1 MATPNLSKG
10 KTAILIMDCQN
21 DIVHE
26 RGKMAAMNG
35 GAMAKLIKDR
45 NVLGTISRLAVAGRS
60 AKLPII
66 HVRHAYRP
74 DYLDAPQNTP
84 ILASMKTNEILKDG
98 TWGSEI
104 HPDLT
109 PHASDVVI
117 TKTRVSSFYASPLEA
132 ILSAQGITH
141 LVLTGIATD
150 GVVEGTAR
158 DAVDRG
164 YYVIIPNDCCAT
176 FSEESHRVV
185 LGRRAR
191 NAYDS
196 LPGRRRDQGA
206 VGLTRRS
213 GETLGKL
220 TANWSGGRD
229 CSGRPPIGLTL
240 RKSGRPTAPRCRCR
254 I

>member
-1 MATPNLSKG
+1 MTTPNLSKG

-35 GAMAKLIKDR
+35 GVMAKLIKDR
-45 NVLGTISRLAVAGRS
+45 NVLGTISRLAQAGRS

-104 HPDLT
+104 HQDLT
-109 PHASDVVI
+109 PHPSDVVI

-164 YYVIIPNDCCAT
+164 YYVVIPNDCCAT

-185 LGRRAR
+185 LGGV
-191 NAYDS
+191 
-196 LPGRRRDQGA
+196 LGM
-206 VGLTRRS
+206 LTTVCKAD
-213 GETLGKL
+213 EVI
-220 TANWSGGRD
+220 TALS
-229 CSGRPPIGLTL
+229 
-240 RKSGRPTAPRCRCR
+240 A
-254 I
+254 